1 MSAVVVR
8 ARDRRILG
16 PRGTATR
23 DTVLRA
29 VAEHLATTPWHR
41 ASVPALARDGG
52 TTAGTFYQY
61 FADLED
67 AVRELCD
74 HIQRAGGL
82 VPEHLARIVELLD
95 WEAAHLPE
103 ATP

>member
-1 MSAVVVR
+1 MSAVIVR
-8 ARDRRILG
+8 ARDRRVLG
-16 PRGTATR
+16 PRGAATR

-29 VAEHLATTPWHR
+29 VAEHLAATPWHR

-67 AVRELCD
+67 AVRELRD
-74 HIQRAGGL
+74 RARQAGA

-95 WEAAHLPE
+95 WEARHLPE
-103 ATP
+103 DAP